1 MAELTPELVELLTSK
16 FSSIEQVDVFVLLFR
31 SAEREWSPQ
40 EVAAALAVA
49 PQSAGMRLFLLSSAG
64 LIAASGS
71 GASPRYA
78 YVPNPALD
86 AIAGMVAERHE
97 ADRPALVSLFS
108 PSPGSPAQ
116 LFADAFR
123 LKKP

>member
-1 MAELTPELVELLTSK
+1 MAELAPELVELLLSK
-16 FSSIEQVDVFVLLFR
+16 LSSIEQVDVFVLLFR
-31 SAEREWSPQ
+31 SAERDWSPQ
-40 EVAAALAVA
+40 EVAAALNVA

-64 LIAASGS
+64 LLAASGS
-71 GASPRYA
+71 GASQRYA
-78 YVPNPALD
+78 YVHNPALD
-86 AIAGMVAERHE
+86 SIADMVAQTHAAE
-97 ADRPALVSLFS
+97 RPALAALLS